1 MVTGN
6 SRPPAVPGFRATDL
20 EAERGSVTA
29 EYAVLL
35 PVIILCIALVL
46 GASAVGIERIR
57 VEEAARVAAR
67 MVARGDDAGAVARAV
82 AKVSGPGTDLT
93 SNSTAEFVEVT
104 LSVRSVVPVLG
115 WVLPEHRVT
124 AYTVAENYD

>member
-1 MVTGN
+1 MMTGTI
-6 SRPPAVPGFRATDL
+6 RQQPKPGARSPYP

-46 GASAVGIERIR
+46 GASGVGIERIQ

-67 MVARGDDAGAVARAV
+67 MVARGDDSAAVTHAV
-82 AKVSGPGTDLT
+82 TKVSVPGTQVAT
-93 SNSTAEFVEVT
+93 SHGSEFVEVT
-104 LSVRSVVPVLG
+104 LTARSVVPVLG
-115 WVLPEHRVT
+115 WVLPEHRVS
-124 AYTVAENYD
+124 AHTVAEHHE

>member
-1 MVTGN
+1 MMTGIPA
-6 SRPPAVPGFRATDL
+6 SQSAPEPRPTNV

-67 MVARGDDAGAVARAV
+67 MVARGDDAGAVSNAV
-82 AKVSGPGTDLT
+82 AKVSVPGTAF
-93 SNSTAEFVEVT
+93 SSSRGAEFVEVT
-104 LSVRSVVPVLG
+104 LTARSAVPVVG
-115 WVLPEHRVT
+115 WVLPEHRVS
-124 AYTVAENYD
+124 AYTVAENHD